1 MGFGILPVLTM
12 VLLPHAAP
20 LAATLLTFAP
30 FALFGIG

>member
-1 MGFGILPVLTM
+1 M